1 MVKKIGLGLGLIF
14 LWASCPGGE
23 TDLENGDTWND
34 IREQGSGTLIV
45 HYVPSEGFSYE
56 DDTGELTGVTID
68 IIREFIQWAETE
80 YRVEITASFVPEES
94 FSRFYRNVAG
104 ADQGVIGMA
113 NVTITEERREELDFS
128 PPYMQNIAVLITHD
142 SIDELES
149 FDRLNEQFAGM
160 QALAFEGTLHQERLE
175 QIRDRY
181 HPDLDILMGH
191 SNDEILNRVAVD
203 PSLFAYIDIYNYW
216 RAAKRGGPVRRH
228 PVGDDAAEEFGYI
241 LPPGS
246 DWTPLMQEF
255 FERNDGFTASD
266 AYREIMNRHLG
277 AELANLLLDP

>member
-1 MVKKIGLGLGLIF
+1 MIKKMSWIFGLIF
-14 LWASCPGGE
+14 LWSSCEGVDTG
-23 TDLENGDTWND
+23 LENGDAWND

-56 DDTGELTGVTID
+56 DETGELTGVTID
-68 IIREFIQWAETE
+68 IIREFIQWVEIE
-80 YRVEITASFVPEES
+80 NRVEIAASFVPEES
-94 FSRFYRNVAG
+94 FSRFYRNVAE
-104 ADQGVIGMA
+104 AKEGVIGMA

-128 PPYMQNIAVLITHD
+128 PPYMQNIAVLITHE
-142 SIDELES
+142 SVDELES

-175 QIRDRY
+175 QIRNRY
-181 HPDLDILMGH
+181 HPDLDILMEH
-191 SNDEILNRVAVD
+191 SNDEILNTVASD

-216 RAAKRGGPVRRH
+216 RAAERGEPVQRH

-246 DWTPLMQEF
+246 DWTPLIREF
-255 FERNDGFTASD
+255 FEMNNGFTSTD
-266 AYREIMNRHLG
+266 TYREIMNRHLG
-277 AELANLLLDP
+277 SELANLLLDP